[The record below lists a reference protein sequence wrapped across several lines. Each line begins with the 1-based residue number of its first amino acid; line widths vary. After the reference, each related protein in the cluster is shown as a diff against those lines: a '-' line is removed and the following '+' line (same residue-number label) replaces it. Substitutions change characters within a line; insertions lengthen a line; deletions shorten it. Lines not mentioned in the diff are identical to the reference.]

1 MPWWGGGEGMILQII
16 ITIVILAALAAVV
29 SWENREGGHEKDK
42 VDGNDRLNELREQA
56 EAL

>member
-42 VDGNDRLNELREQA
+42 VDGNDRRNKLLDKA
-56 EAL
+56 EA